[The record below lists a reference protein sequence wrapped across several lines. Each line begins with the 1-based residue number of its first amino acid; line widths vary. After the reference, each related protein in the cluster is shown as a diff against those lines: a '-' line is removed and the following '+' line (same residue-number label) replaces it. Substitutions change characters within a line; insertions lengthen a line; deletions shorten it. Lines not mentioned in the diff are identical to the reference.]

1 MPRKASMRKNIISIL
16 RSAPDTFFSTYHF
29 LGEMYHNGEWIF
41 FSYKAPTRLT
51 EIHQDG
57 LTDRRLVKGKSG
69 ARYYEYRIKPKHV

>member
-1 MPRKASMRKNIISIL
+1 MNQREYTKYDINDMA
-16 RSAPDTFFSTYHF
+16 F
-29 LGEMYHNGEWIF
+29 LSYAK
-41 FSYKAPTRLT
+41 YKAPTRLT